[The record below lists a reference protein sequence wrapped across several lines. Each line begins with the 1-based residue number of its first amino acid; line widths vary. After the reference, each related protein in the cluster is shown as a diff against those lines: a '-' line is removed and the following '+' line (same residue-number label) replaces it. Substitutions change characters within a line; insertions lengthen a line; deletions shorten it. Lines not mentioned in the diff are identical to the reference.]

1 MACARGTGCDF
12 DYAAMT
18 RTTKG
23 AGTSARAAAA
33 LLVLLWGVSCSGQT
47 IITTLAGS
55 RFVFP
60 GGSIAALSAPVGSIG
75 GVTEDAQGNIYFS
88 DLATDRVYRVNSNGM
103 LTVFAGSGTEGYGG
117 DGGPAVSAALYNP
130 RSVVFDAAGNLY
142 ISDAGNNLI
151 RKVNTAGIIST
162 VAGNGTSG
170 FSGDGGQAIAASFGG
185 TARITLDSAG
195 NIYISDPDNHRIRE
209 VTTDGVMHTFAG
221 NGANASAGDGGPAL
235 QASFVSPAGLV
246 FDTSG
251 NLYVTDFGANRVREI
266 APNAAHTISTVA
278 GTGAENESGDGGL
291 ATLAHL
297 NGPAGVALEG
307 TGANAALLVADQDG
321 SRIRS
326 VNLGTGMIS
335 TIAGTFQQVGMG
347 GDGGPAVNASLY
359 QPIDLFVASSA
370 SGPVVLIADANNFR
384 VRQIANGIL
393 TTIAGNG
400 NFAYGGDGGIG
411 TSAHL
416 PGPDGVVIDSSGNVD
431 VCDTYANR
439 VRKID
444 SFGIINLIAGTN
456 MPGFGGDGGPASA
469 ALLVD
474 CQGIALDGAG
484 NMYVA
489 DTHDRRIRK
498 ISAAGI
504 ISTVA
509 GNGINGFLGDLG
521 QAIGAELSNPSGV
534 AVDPQGNLY
543 VADTDNNR
551 IRKIT
556 PSGMITTI
564 AGSASVGYAGDGGL
578 ATSAQLN
585 APTRLA
591 LDPSGNIY
599 FTDNGNNVV
608 RRVSTAG
615 VIETVAGNGQY
626 GFAGDGGPAT
636 AAMLANP
643 IGLTIDAEGGILIA
657 DADNLRIRRVGPN
670 GRISTIAGN
679 GTTALAGDGQPPTAT
694 GFGSPA
700 DVAVD
705 AVGNIYIADQGNRRV
720 RRIQPAP
727 TSIVLSDTGLTFN
740 TAVDGVLGQT
750 RFVHI
755 FNGGAGTISWSAVAT
770 VVGPGSWLSVSP
782 AQGTSTS
789 TTTSSALT
797 VAVNIG
803 GLAPGNYY
811 GNVEIASPGVANS
824 PRFITVVLRILTA
837 AQSTGAQVSP
847 ASFLFSAAV
856 GGANPAAQ
864 TLTLSQEHSP
874 MVSYTSTITYGGA
887 YQFLTA
893 TPAAGSLTPTN
904 PASVSL
910 EANIAGLAA
919 GVYTATLNVTF
930 SGGALRAVPV
940 TLTVYEGPSITGSV
954 RLSPRTV
961 CAPTQ
966 LLPALTAISQGFS
979 LPAGWPTP
987 IDVTVMDDCGQP
999 FTNGSVTA
1007 AFSNGDA
1014 PLGLSNLQ
1022 AGMWSATW
1030 APRVAAETVT
1040 ITVTAQSSAQAAPLE
1055 GTVQV
1060 GGVVTPNA
1068 EPPII
1073 NTGGILNSASFAAG
1087 EPSTPGALIS
1097 IFGANLASGTG
1108 TAATT
1113 LPLPTQLAGTQVIIG
1128 GVLMPLLYA
1137 GPTQINAV
1145 VPYPLPVNTTQQ
1157 VIVQNALALSVPE
1170 PNMVA
1175 PGAPG
1180 AFTVNGSGTGAAIV
1194 AAYNPDGSGYLVS
1207 TTQPAQAGAEIVI
1220 YCTGLG
1226 GVQTSIDAGD
1236 ATPLSPLA
1244 PAAGTVTLTIG
1255 GVTAPAQFAGL
1266 VPTLSGL
1273 YQINSVI
1280 PAGVTGNGVPVVIS
1294 VAGLAGPPATIA
1306 IQ

>member
-1 MACARGTGCDF
+1 MRN
-12 DYAAMT
+12 
-18 RTTKG
+18 RK
-23 AGTSARAAAA
+23 TSADTSAGATAA
-33 LLVLLWGVSCSGQT
+33 LLIALWGGACSAQT

-60 GGSIAALSAPVGSIG
+60 SGSMAALNAPVGNVG
-75 GVTEDAQGNIYFS
+75 GVTEDSQGNIYFS
-88 DLATDRVYRVNSNGM
+88 DLTTDHVFRVDGNGI
-103 LTVFAGSGTEGYGG
+103 LTVFAGSGTQGYAG
-117 DGGPAVSAALYNP
+117 DGGPAASAALYNP
-130 RSVVFDAAGNLY
+130 RSVVFDGSGNLY
-142 ISDAGNNLI
+142 ISDAGNNRI
-151 RKVNTAGIIST
+151 RKVTTAGIIST

-170 FSGDGGQAIAASFGG
+170 FSGDGGPAIAASFGG
-185 TARITLDSAG
+185 TARITLDSAS

-209 VTTDGVMHTFAG
+209 VTTDGMMHTFAG
-221 NGANASAGDGGPAL
+221 NGTNASAGDGGPAL
-235 QASFVSPAGLV
+235 QASLESPAGLV
-246 FDTSG
+246 FDTAG
-251 NLYVTDFGANRVREI
+251 NLYVTDFGANRVRKI
-266 APNAAHTISTVA
+266 ASNATSTISTVA
-278 GTGAENESGDGGL
+278 GTGAANELGDGGL
-291 ATLAHL
+291 ATQAHL

-307 TGANAALLVADQDG
+307 TGLNAVLLIADQDG

-326 VNLGTGMIS
+326 INLNTGMIS
-335 TIAGTFQQVGMG
+335 TIAGTLQQVGMA
-347 GDGGPAVNASLY
+347 GDGGLAVNASLY
-359 QPIDLFVASSA
+359 LPVDLFVASNAASSST
-370 SGPVVLIADANNFR
+370 SGPVVLIADFANFR
-384 VRQIANGIL
+384 VRQIANGTL

-400 NFAYGGDGGIG
+400 NYAYGGDGGIG
-411 TSAHL
+411 TSANL
-416 PGPDGVVIDSSGNVD
+416 PGPDGVVIDASGNVD

-439 VRKID
+439 VRAIN
-444 SFGIINLIAGTN
+444 SFGIINLVAGTS
-456 MPGFGGDGGPASA
+456 MPGFGGDGGPATA

-484 NMYVA
+484 NLYVA

-504 ISTVA
+504 IGTVA
-509 GNGINGFLGDLG
+509 GNGIDSFLGDLG
-521 QAIGAELSNPSGV
+521 QAINAELSNPSGV
-534 AVDPQGNLY
+534 AVDAQGNLY
-543 VADTDNNR
+543 IADTGNNR
-551 IRKIT
+551 IRKVT
-556 PSGMITTI
+556 TSGIITTI
-564 AGSASVGYAGDGGL
+564 AGSTSGGYAGDGGP

-585 APTRLA
+585 GPTRLA
-591 LDPSGNIY
+591 LDPSGNLY

-608 RRVSTAG
+608 RKISTAG
-615 VIETVAGNGQY
+615 VIGTVAGNGQY
-626 GFAGDGGPAT
+626 GFAGDGGLAT

-657 DADNLRIRRVGPN
+657 DADNLRIRRVAPN
-670 GRISTIAGN
+670 GKISTIAGN
-679 GTTALAGDGQPPTAT
+679 GTSALAGDGQPPTAT

-705 AVGNIYIADQGNRRV
+705 AAGNIYIADQGNRRV

-750 RFVHI
+750 RVVHI
-755 FNGGAGTISWSAVAT
+755 FNGGAGTISWSAAAT
-770 VVGPGSWLSVSP
+770 VVGQGSWLSVSP

-789 TTTSSALT
+789 STTSSPLT

-811 GNVEIASPGVANS
+811 GRVEIASPGVANS

-847 ASFLFSAAV
+847 ASFLFSASA

-864 TLTLSQEHSP
+864 TLTLSQVHSP
-874 MVSYTSTITYGGA
+874 MVSYTSSITYGGA

-893 TPAAGSLTPTN
+893 TPAAGSLTATN
-904 PASVSL
+904 PASVTL
-910 EANIAGLAA
+910 QANIAGLAA

-940 TLTVYEGPSITGSV
+940 TLTVYAGTVGSGSS
-954 RLSPRTV
+954 RKAV
-961 CAPTQ
+961 CAATQ
-966 LLPALTAISQGFS
+966 LLPALTAVSQGFS

-987 IDVTVMDDCGQP
+987 IDVTVVDDCGQP
-999 FTNGSVTA
+999 LTNGSVTA
-1007 AFSNGDA
+1007 TFTNGDA
-1014 PLGLSNLQ
+1014 PLALSNLQ
-1022 AGMWSATW
+1022 GGMWSGTW
-1030 APRVAAETVT
+1030 APRSAENVT
-1040 ITVTAQSSAQAAPLE
+1040 ITVTAQSAPPSTLQGSVE
-1055 GTVQV
+1055 T

-1073 NTGGILNSASFAAG
+1073 STGGILSAASFAAG
-1087 EPSTPGALIS
+1087 EPSAPGGIIS
-1097 IFGANLASGTG
+1097 IFGVNLASGAG
-1108 TAATT
+1108 TAATS

-1137 GPTQINAV
+1137 GPGPPGLDQINAV

-1157 VIVQNALALSVPE
+1157 VIVQYALALSVPE

-1180 AFTVNGSGTGAAIV
+1180 AFTVNGSGSGAAFV
-1194 AAYNPDGSGYLVS
+1194 FAFNPDGSGYQVS
-1207 TTQPAQAGAEIVI
+1207 STQPAHPGSEIEI

-1244 PAAGTVTLTIG
+1244 PTAGTTTLTIG
-1255 GVTAPAQFAGL
+1255 GVAATVQFAGL

-1273 YQINSVI
+1273 YQINTVV
-1280 PAGVTGNGVPVVIS
+1280 PAGVTGDS
-1294 VAGLAGPPATIA
+1294 VAMVIGLGGLAGPPATIA